1 MTIYGY
7 PVQENDDPLVN
18 IADRALTNFALTTT
32 PGTFMVDMIPALQYL
47 PRWFPGMRGYWK
59 TVDSWSKDS
68 VLLVEAPYEFTC
80 RQRVWLL
87 FLFSGEGCALSH
99 NSG

>member
-18 IADRALTNFALTTT
+18 IADRALTNFALSTT

-47 PRWFPGMRGYWK
+47 PRWFPGMRAYWK
-59 TVDSWSKDS
+59 MVDSWSKDS
-68 VLLVEAPYEFTC
+68 ILLVEAPYEFTC
-80 RQRVWLL
+80 RQRV
-87 FLFSGEGCALSH
+87 
-99 NSG
+99 